1 MPRPFH
7 VVATFIAGL
16 SALGASASSS
26 AAAPQGENLVVDIP
40 QEFQLGDQGQ
50 QGPGADIAEY
60 IPKGETVDDWSRMI
74 TVQVFHNLKAFDP
87 NRFGVALKGGLLGGC
102 PGAQGTQLK
111 SGRENGYAFSL
122 WLYTC
127 PLNPKTGKPET
138 LFDEVISGADSLY
151 SVQYAL
157 RSALKPDLM
166 PPITAYLSGVRVCDS
181 RLPDRPCPTMTSSP
195 SPSTSS

>member
-87 NRFGVALKGGLLGGC
+87 NRFGEA
-102 PGAQGTQLK
+102 LK